1 MKERYIRELVKLTK
15 VSSEK
20 VINATIEH
28 MVKGISQKQGSEK
41 YSVKQPDISRLK
53 KRLIGLDEHIP
64 VLYKLR
70 NKKEKYLRELVSLTR
85 MTSDSL
91 IDATIEHMV
100 SGLTQN
106 EAAKKHGVNQPD
118 ISDTMSRFTE
128 LDELITNLNKLR
140 K

>member
-70 NKKEKYLRELVSLTR
+70 NTKEKYLRELVSLTR

>member
-28 MVKGISQKQGSEK
+28 MVKGVSQKQGSEK

-70 NKKEKYLRELVSLTR
+70 NTKETYLRELVSLTR

>member
-20 VINATIEH
+20 VIDATIEH
-28 MVKGISQKQGSEK
+28 MVKGVSQKQGSEK

-70 NKKEKYLRELVSLTR
+70 NTKEKYLRELVSLTR
-85 MTSDSL
+85 MTSDNL